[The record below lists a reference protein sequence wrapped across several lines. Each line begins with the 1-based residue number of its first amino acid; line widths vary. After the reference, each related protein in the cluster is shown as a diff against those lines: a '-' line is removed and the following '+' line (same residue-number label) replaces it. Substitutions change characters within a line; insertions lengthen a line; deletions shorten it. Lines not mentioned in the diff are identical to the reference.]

1 MKKQKDFGAS
11 NILQWILGLM
21 IIAAFV
27 FFFIGEAVLPPENL
41 EDIGEFGLYE
51 GEWVQV
57 LDNGTKEAIEVPG
70 ECMAEHGEWVTIET
84 VLPEDIRDISFS
96 IRSMQQDFKI
106 YVGDELRKDIRP

>member
-1 MKKQKDFGAS
+1 MKEKKDFGAS

-57 LDNGTKEAIEVPG
+57 LDDGTTEAIEVPG
-70 ECMAEHGEWVTIET
+70 ECKTEQGEWVTI
-84 VLPEDIRDISFS
+84 
-96 IRSMQQDFKI
+96 
-106 YVGDELRKDIRP
+106 